1 MKKKILTI
9 TAQSVPGKVT
19 LTDIDYEKIVKEM
32 EMLNISESQLVKKT
46 QLSRQTVWRIVNNRI
61 VYETERGSVQ
71 IKIESILLVAR
82 ALGLAL
88 EFKFSPK
95 Q

>member
-1 MKKKILTI
+1 MKKKIII
-9 TAQSVPGKVT
+9 TVHCEPGKIV

-61 VYETERGSVQ
+61 SYNGVQ
-71 IKIESILLVAR
+71 IRIESILLIAR

-88 EFKFSPK
+88 EFKFSPE
-95 Q
+95 